1 MVYNKLDFFVSVLS
15 SLKLEIY
22 ILIDIMKLLF
32 HSLQFLE
39 NILIRL
45 SLTTCHVD
53 ENKGFDQNP
62 TETQISKVIFDKKN
76 LKGVFYYDS

>member
-1 MVYNKLDFFVSVLS
+1 MVYNKLDCFVSALS

-62 TETQISKVIFDKKN
+62 TETQISKVIFDKKFERCI
-76 LKGVFYYDS
+76 LL

>member
-1 MVYNKLDFFVSVLS
+1 M
-15 SLKLEIY
+15 EIEIC
-22 ILIDIMKLLF
+22 ILIDIMKIF
-32 HSLQFLE
+32 WHFPKFLE

-62 TETQISKVIFDKKN
+62 TETQISKVIFDKKFERCI
-76 LKGVFYYDS
+76 LL

>member
-1 MVYNKLDFFVSVLS
+1 
-15 SLKLEIY
+15 
-22 ILIDIMKLLF
+22 MKLLF

-62 TETQISKVIFDKKN
+62 TETQISKVIFDKKFERCI
-76 LKGVFYYDS
+76 LL

>member
-1 MVYNKLDFFVSVLS
+1 
-15 SLKLEIY
+15 
-22 ILIDIMKLLF
+22 MKLLL

-62 TETQISKVIFDKKN
+62 TETQISKVTFDKKFERCI
-76 LKGVFYYDS
+76 LL

>member
-1 MVYNKLDFFVSVLS
+1 MVYNKLDCFVSVT
-15 SLKLEIY
+15 LKLEIY
-22 ILIDIMKLLF
+22 ILIDIMKILW
-32 HSLQFLE
+32 HSLPFLE

-62 TETQISKVIFDKKN
+62 TETQISKVIFDKKFERCI
-76 LKGVFYYDS
+76 LL